1 MVDLFVSGGIV
12 AALEQAAIAVGR
24 LDAALAGN
32 PLRRAWTFWSELD
45 AARRHAGA
53 DGRKVELF
61 RLAAHLHGLPL
72 RLGDTASA
80 PERGREIAGLNYAI
94 ELRSWM
100 AAPDPEQLRLRDIAL
115 DSLRTEER
123 GQPVLIA
130 AARGMLDWLAGRG
143 SRPAIRAAIPLYLRE
158 RETTIHV
165 LAAVTGGDALRAG
178 ADDPDGFTVRFLE
191 AVREEAAEGR
201 DRLLTMEREWR
212 EARARVDHRAGAR
225 SNSRLPAAAD
235 LLAASPLLSISALAE
250 ALGCS
255 VEGASRM
262 LESLVQLE
270 IAAEV
275 TGRTGR
281 GARRLYGL
289 KRRLPIRAETTAVQ
303 RRTKGGQRGRPKRV
317 LTAPFAELADDPGAA
332 AGTPDAEPVE
342 PARRAPV
349 SFDFDALDRLIA
361 AADER
366 TRGVRRLL
374 DRVARGEKPF
384 PPDDRA
390 DEPEPAGS

>member
-1 MVDLFVSGGIV
+1 
-12 AALEQAAIAVGR
+12 
-24 LDAALAGN
+24 
-32 PLRRAWTFWSELD
+32 
-45 AARRHAGA
+45 
-53 DGRKVELF
+53 
-61 RLAAHLHGLPL
+61 
-72 RLGDTASA
+72 
-80 PERGREIAGLNYAI
+80 
-94 ELRSWM
+94 M
-100 AAPDPEQLRLRDIAL
+100 AAPDAEQSVLRDAAL
-115 DSLRTEER
+115 GSLRTCGR

-130 AARGMLDWLAGRG
+130 AARGMLDWLTGQG
-143 SRPAIRAAIPLYLRE
+143 SRPAIRTAIPLYLRE

-178 ADDPDGFTVRFLE
+178 ASDPDGFTVRFLE
-191 AVREEAAEGR
+191 TVQREAVDGR
-201 DRLLTMEREWR
+201 DLLLTMEREWR
-212 EARARVDHRAGAR
+212 QARLRVDHRAGAR

-317 LTAPFAELADDPGAA
+317 LTAPFAELADDPE
-332 AGTPDAEPVE
+332 TAELTLNADPVE
-342 PARRAPV
+342 PARM
-349 SFDFDALDRLIA
+349 A
-361 AADER
+361 A
-366 TRGVRRLL
+366 V
-374 DRVARGEKPF
+374 
-384 PPDDRA
+384 
-390 DEPEPAGS
+390 

>member
-1 MVDLFVSGGIV
+1 MADLFVSGGIV
-12 AALEQAAIAVGR
+12 TALEAAAVAVGR

-45 AARRHAGA
+45 AARRHAEA
-53 DGRKVELF
+53 DGRRVDLF

-100 AAPDPEQLRLRDIAL
+100 AAPDPEQVRLREIAL
-115 DSLRTEER
+115 DSLRAQER
-123 GQPVLIA
+123 GQPVLAA
-130 AARGMLDWLAGRG
+130 AARGMLDWLAGQG
-143 SRPAIRAAIPLYLRE
+143 SRPAIRTAVPLYLRD
-158 RETTIHV
+158 RGITIHA

-178 ADDPDGFTVRFLE
+178 PDDPDGFTVRFLE
-191 AVREEAAEGR
+191 TVQREAAEGR
-201 DRLLTMEREWR
+201 DLLLTMEREWR
-212 EARARVDHRAGAR
+212 EARIRVDHRAGAR
-225 SNSRLPAAAD
+225 SNSRLPAAVD

-262 LESLVQLE
+262 LDSLVQLE
-270 IAAEV
+270 VAAEV

-289 KRRLPIRAETTAVQ
+289 KRLLPIRAETTAV
-303 RRTKGGQRGRPKRV
+303 RRRAQGR
-317 LTAPFAELADDPGAA
+317 A
-332 AGTPDAEPVE
+332 AGTAETGPDRALRRTGGRSRGGRGD
-342 PARRAPV
+342 AGRRAGRTGAPRGGELRLRR
-349 SFDFDALDRLIA
+349 ARPADRRSRR
-361 AADER
+361 ADP
-366 TRGVRRLL
+366 RRPP
-374 DRVARGEKPF
+374 VARS
-384 PPDDRA
+384 DRPRRQA
-390 DEPEPAGS
+390 FHVGRQR